1 MAKVQFRIS
10 YSIPDGKRP
19 EYLQAISKLR
29 DYYGGAGVEYN
40 VFESKARHN
49 SFQEIYVYPSQE
61 AYDASDDP
69 ETITEI
75 SGAIDKIYSLAKD
88 INYDVSTQVD

>member
-1 MAKVQFRIS
+1 MAKVQFRIT
-10 YSIPDGKRP
+10 YSIPDGKRGD
-19 EYLQAISKLR
+19 YLQAISKLR
-29 DYYGGAGVEYN
+29 EYYGGAGVEYG
-40 VFESKARHN
+40 VFESKGRHN
-49 SFQEIYVYPSQE
+49 HFQEVYVYPSQE

-88 INYDVSTQVD
+88 ITYDVSSQVD